1 MEDPFDAVIGIKSKF
16 AILIF
21 SLSSILTST
30 LVGHYTNGIADL
42 TNPSSST
49 LFVWEFV
56 RHGARAP
63 VISNSESAFTVGVEQ
78 LTPQGMRRR
87 YLLGRYQALLHQRFG
102 GYDMNTTNFL
112 KTNYRDV
119 RVQSTNFYRTL

>member
-1 MEDPFDAVIGIKSKF
+1 MADPFETVIGIKSKF
-16 AILIF
+16 AIVIF

-30 LVGHYTNGIADL
+30 LVGHYNIGMLAL

-63 VISNSESAFTVGVEQ
+63 LVDN
-78 LTPQGMRRR
+78 P
-87 YLLGRYQALLHQRFG
+87 
-102 GYDMNTTNFL
+102 
-112 KTNYRDV
+112 
-119 RVQSTNFYRTL
+119 